1 MVWVPPPPEGT
12 CITFDVVYI
21 PPAATVTDHPGSRSM
36 GTELVG
42 SVLLANRERVFVTWL
57 IRPMGAALSR
67 DVAILRSARL
77 VNADGTPIK
86 RSSLLTFT
94 KTLNPDAD
102 DGTEVGKLLSVT
114 RRRTSQGEDF

>member
-1 MVWVPPPPEGT
+1 
-12 CITFDVVYI
+12 
-21 PPAATVTDHPGSRSM
+21 M